1 MNSCERMQIL
11 DAVGMYITFS
21 WVSCLKSWLLLPVKK
36 CSEYKVNSQL
46 CISVADPGR
55 GARVLDL
62 PTHLVRFV
70 GLLLLLVWHPNSWK
84 PRWLAGWL
92 IVLSGAEGASVSWE
106 VMLTLLP
113 KILQSKWKGKRE
125 GCVWWRT
132 KMQTV

>member
-1 MNSCERMQIL
+1 MNSCERMQTL

-21 WVSCLKSWLLLPVKK
+21 WASCLKSWLLLPVKK
-36 CSEYKVNSQL
+36 MFRTQSKFTIVYFSSRSREGCKGSGPPHPSSQI
-46 CISVADPGR
+46 CG
-55 GARVLDL
+55 
-62 PTHLVRFV
+62 FV
-70 GLLLLLVWHPNSWK
+70 FTTCLTPKFLK
-84 PRWLAGWL
+84 TKTAGWL